1 MITTLTFSSER
12 TSTSAKEM
20 RVCFIMYK
28 CVYLNLCHK
37 EHDSLLYNCSQMVLP
52 VDESLTE
59 SMGVKAKS
67 ASLCKDALLK
77 AGACLILMSIYK
89 KILII
94 VPFITKPMGFSLH
107 FLL

>member
-67 ASLCKDALLK
+67 PSLCKDTLLK
-77 AGACLILMSIYK
+77 AGECLILMSIK
-89 KILII
+89 K
-94 VPFITKPMGFSLH
+94 
-107 FLL
+107 

>member
-1 MITTLTFSSER
+1 
-12 TSTSAKEM
+12 
-20 RVCFIMYK
+20 
-28 CVYLNLCHK
+28 
-37 EHDSLLYNCSQMVLP
+37 MVLP

-77 AGACLILMSIYK
+77 AGECLILMSIYK

-94 VPFITKPMGFSLH
+94 AATFHLEEVVYFISKPMGCSLH